1 MIVEDG
7 TGLVNADSYVTV
19 EFADSYF
26 STRGITEWTELTQT
40 KKEQALIRATDYID
54 NIFQWCGKK
63 ATNTQSLRFPRVN
76 LVDYEGQS
84 VEGVPTCLKQA
95 VCDASLLSVN
105 GTELFQTKNENGDVV
120 SETITTLSFTY
131 SKSDKSEKTTQ
142 TTLYDAINTKLRGLF
157 KEPSANK
164 VVSGKVARV

>member
-1 MIVEDG
+1 MIVENG
-7 TGLVNADSYVTV
+7 TGLPNADSYVSV

-26 STRGITEWTELTQT
+26 SARGVSGWNTLTTE
-40 KKEQALIRATDYID
+40 KKEQALICGTDFID
-54 NIFQWCGKK
+54 SIYHWCGKK
-63 ATNTQSLRFPRVN
+63 ATSEQALRFPRVN
-76 LVDYEGQS
+76 LVDYEGQTI
-84 VEGVPTCLKQA
+84 EGIPTCLKQA
-95 VCDASLLSVN
+95 VCDASLLKAN

-142 TTLYDAINTKLRGLF
+142 TTLYDSINTKLRGLF
-157 KEPSANK
+157 KESSANK